1 MLSTLLFLTL
11 STATAEDTLQIQ
23 CAQELN
29 TRMEQAL
36 LRLQQVKAEAATLTA
51 PESNT
56 TTPTTAT
63 SADESSSSMPKAPV
77 PPLDTSEESET
88 AADDAV
94 AESPV

>member
-1 MLSTLLFLTL
+1 MLSTLLLLTL
-11 STATAEDTLQIQ
+11 STATAEDTLQVQ

-36 LRLQQVKAEAATLTA
+36 LRLQQVKSEEAETPTA
-51 PESNT
+51 PESE
-56 TTPTTAT
+56 TTPTTTT
-63 SADESSSSMPKAPV
+63 STDESSSSTPKAPV

-88 AADDAV
+88 ATDDAV